1 MKVSSILSIIFI
13 LMSCSDI
20 SKKTAIN
27 TIGPLE
33 KQSAIHTIN
42 PYDSLLI
49 PLSEGNMW
57 FFDIS
62 YQDISTGRFLEPNQ
76 EFPFPQADTLY
87 VHGSTQLDS
96 SPCSLIRTLSVQ
108 KGGTWY
114 TPREKGIYSW
124 AQDPQDTTSMPVF
137 SLTYKYPAY
146 NNEKYSANGVNV
158 IVKDTAAL
166 ISVPAGT
173 FTCYH
178 YFSKTP
184 GPNGGIFE
192 NNVWLSKGIGMI
204 KNESVLYTKGVNP
217 VRRIVQLRKYLHSNS
232 ASR

>member
-1 MKVSSILSIIFI
+1 MKVYPVLSIIFI

-20 SKKTAIN
+20 TKKTDIN
-27 TIGPLE
+27 TVVPLE
-33 KQSAIHTIN
+33 KQSDNKTIN

-57 FFDIS
+57 CFDIS
-62 YQDISTGRFLEPNQ
+62 YQDISTGRFIEPNQ

-96 SPCSLIRTLSVQ
+96 SPCSLIRTLSVK

-124 AQDPQDTTSMPVF
+124 AQDPQDTTSLPVF
-137 SLTYKYPAY
+137 SLTYKYPALK
-146 NNEKYSANGVNV
+146 NEKYSANGVNV

-166 ISVPAGT
+166 LSVPAGN
-173 FTCYH
+173 FMCYH
-178 YFSKTP
+178 YYSITP
-184 GPNGGIFE
+184 GPNGGTFE